1 MVLHARDLMV
11 SDFLTVDAT
20 LSVRATADQ
29 MVEHHRGYV
38 LVRKDGRP
46 WGIATEWD
54 FISKVLASGRDP
66 SAVPVGDI
74 ATAPLVSMD
83 ADTPTDELVASMAA
97 QGVRRILLTSQ
108 GTVVGV
114 VTSKEVIRAFQ
125 QYVDQISRDIAR
137 LHLPPM

>member
-11 SDFLTVDAT
+11 TDLLTVDAT
-20 LSVRATADQ
+20 LSVQATAER
-29 MVEHHRGYV
+29 MVEQHRGYV
-38 LVRKDGRP
+38 LVRRDGRP

-54 FISKVLASGRDP
+54 FIAKVLAPGKDTGAIS
-66 SAVPVGDI
+66 VGEI
-74 ATAPLVSMD
+74 ATSPLVTMD

-97 QGVRRILLTSQ
+97 QGVRRIVLTS
-108 GTVVGV
+108 GGAVVGV
-114 VTSKEVIRAFQ
+114 VTSKEVVRAFQ